1 MRIIA
6 PRARGRHGARGAS
19 LERCNR
25 GNYFQLRSFRRP
37 RAVGISPGRGY
48 SPPPIRR
55 PISTRNVMLFS
66 PAYAQAAG
74 GAPGGF
80 DLISLMPLVL
90 IFVVFYFLL
99 IRPQQKKMKS
109 HRDMI
114 GAVKRGDRVLTG
126 GGIIGSVV
134 KVEDGDDVLLVEI
147 AKDIRVR
154 VARSTISDVLNKPQ
168 AREAAQAKAEGGAES
183 APKAGLMAQLFGKK

>member
-1 MRIIA
+1 
-6 PRARGRHGARGAS
+6 
-19 LERCNR
+19 
-25 GNYFQLRSFRRP
+25 
-37 RAVGISPGRGY
+37 
-48 SPPPIRR
+48 
-55 PISTRNVMLFS
+55 MLIS
-66 PAYAQAAG
+66 PAYAQAG

-99 IRPQQKKMKS
+99 IRPQQKKMKT
-109 HRDMI
+109 HREMI
-114 GAVKRGDRVLTG
+114 GAIKRGDKVLTA

-134 KVEDGDDVLLVEI
+134 KVEESEDVLLVEI

-168 AREAAQAKAEGGAES
+168 AAAKGAAAAKPDAATGGA
-183 APKAGLMAQLFGKK
+183 AKTGLMSQLFGKK